1 MRLLWLLVA
10 TVVTLEQA
18 KSMQCESACGYLG
31 YSWGYYTTK
40 DECACVDFKPYDET
54 THKKRI
60 IMPNK
65 HVTGKSSSYGPSSK
79 YSDKYTSE
87 W

>member
-1 MRLLWLLVA
+1 MRLAWLLVA
-10 TVVTLEQA
+10 AVVTLEQA
-18 KSMQCESACGYLG
+18 KSGRCETACGYLG
-31 YSWGYYTTK
+31 YSWGYYTK
-40 DECACVDFKPYDET
+40 DQCACVDFKPYEET

-65 HVTGKSSSYGPSSK
+65 HVPGKSSSYGPPTT
-79 YSDKYTSE
+79 YSDKYISE